1 MQNQQ
6 QEVSERERTERKGAL
21 GLISVPVLMS
31 IFAIATPEF
40 DWFYAWFLSSIVG
53 LLIIYGLINVITKR
67 HHDRKQ
73 RFIYNI
79 VVLNIS
85 ALFMLIMTW
94 RVYDEALWLGLL
106 LLIVYFL
113 VLALAIIKR
122 NYFLGVIT
130 QPRKNS
136 VGGKIYA
143 IVLLAAAVIGPSS
156 YGYAVAISSQHGTGV
171 AMTVLASMLVPFAYL
186 IVLMITP
193 SYEGVK
199 QASES

>member
-1 MQNQQ
+1 MQNQR
-6 QEVSERERTERKGAL
+6 EVVSERERTERKGAL
-21 GLISVPVLMS
+21 GLISIPVLLS

-40 DWFYAWFLSSIVG
+40 DWFYAWFLSIIVG
-53 LLIIYGLINVITKR
+53 LLIIYGVINVITKR

-79 VVLNIS
+79 VVLNVS
-85 ALFMLIMTW
+85 ALVMLIMAW
-94 RVYDEALWLGLL
+94 RVYDEALWLGLTL
-106 LLIVYFL
+106 FIVYVL

-122 NYFLGVIT
+122 KYLLGVIR
-130 QPRKNS
+130 QPRKNP

-143 IVLLAAAVIGPSS
+143 TVLLVSAVIGPSS
-156 YGYAVAISSQHGTGV
+156 YLYAVAISSQHGTGV

-186 IVLMITP
+186 IVLVIVP

-199 QASES
+199 QASE